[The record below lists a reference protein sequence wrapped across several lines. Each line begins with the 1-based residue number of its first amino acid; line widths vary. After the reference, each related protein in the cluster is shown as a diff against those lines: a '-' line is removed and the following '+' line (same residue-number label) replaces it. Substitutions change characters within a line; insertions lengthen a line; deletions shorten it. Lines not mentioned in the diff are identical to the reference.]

1 MKLPISKV
9 LGLVIT
15 LAANSI
21 SALSQSSE
29 RLLGGDIS
37 MLACYEE
44 RGTIYRDNEGNQV
57 NALQF
62 FHDKKWNA
70 MRVRLFVDPE
80 NAPTENK
87 DEGVC
92 QNLDY
97 VTKLSKQIK
106 DAGFRLMLDFHYSD
120 TWADPGKQFTPKR
133 WERCSSKALADSV
146 YNYTIDCL
154 KTLKRAGATPD
165 LIQVGNEI
173 SFGTL
178 WPTARVD
185 SATDNRWTILADILN
200 HGIKA
205 CRKVC
210 PKAKLII
217 HTEKAGEWEYT
228 RDYYNELR
236 KREIDYDIIGL
247 SYYPIWHRNVGVLAA
262 TLDSLA
268 MQFPDKEVMIVETA
282 GYYSH
287 DNDKWSKP
295 NDFSQF
301 YPISPEGQRIFTHEL
316 VSELLRHENVTGLFW
331 WFPEENAYGNNV
343 IKGWLNRGLFDNRT
357 GKALPAIDEF
367 ARFLDDTAPRLPTN

>member
-1 MKLPISKV
+1 MKNTICKRFILA
-9 LGLVIT
+9 IT
-15 LAANSI
+15 IAANTL
-21 SALSQSSE
+21 SASAQASE
-29 RLLGGDIS
+29 KLLGGDIS
-37 MLACYEE
+37 MLARYEE
-44 RGTIYRDNEGNQV
+44 QGTVYRDSKGNKV
-57 NALQF
+57 DVLQF

-80 NAPTENK
+80 NAPGDHK

-92 QNLDY
+92 QDINY
-97 VTKLSKQIK
+97 VTTLSRQIK
-106 DAGFRLMLDFHYSD
+106 DAGFKLMLDFHYSD
-120 TWADPGKQFTPKR
+120 TWADPGKQFIPKR
-133 WERCSSKALADSV
+133 WEKCSSQAMADSV
-146 YNYTIDCL
+146 YCYTRDCL
-154 KTLKRAGATPD
+154 KTLKRVGATPD

-185 SATDNRWTILADILN
+185 SAKDSRWSILADILN
-200 HGIKA
+200 HGAKA
-205 CRKVC
+205 CRTVC
-210 PKAKLII
+210 PEAKLII

-236 KREIDYDIIGL
+236 NRKVDYDIIGL

-268 MQFPDKEVMIVETA
+268 QQFPEKEVMIVETA
-282 GYYSH
+282 NYYSH
-287 DNDKWSKP
+287 DNDRWSKS
-295 NDFSQF
+295 DDYSQF

-316 VSELLRHENVTGLFW
+316 VSELLRHDNVTGLFW
-331 WFPEENAYGNNV
+331 WFPEENAYGNTV

-367 ARFLDDTAPRLPTN
+367 ARFRQRPCHGE

>member
-1 MKLPISKV
+1 M
-9 LGLVIT
+9 LVAI
-15 LAANSI
+15 AIVANSLPT
-21 SALSQSSE
+21 SAQKKE

-37 MLACYEE
+37 MLYSYEQK
-44 RGTIYRDNEGNQV
+44 GTVYRDADGREV

-80 NAPTENK
+80 NAPGENK

-92 QNLDY
+92 QDLDY
-97 VTKLSKQIK
+97 VVKLSKEIK
-106 DAGFRLMLDFHYSD
+106 DAGFKLMLDFHYSD

-133 WERCSSKALADSV
+133 WEQCSPEAMADSV
-146 YNYTIDCL
+146 YNYTMGCL
-154 KTLKRAGATPD
+154 KVLKKNEATPD

-185 SATDNRWTILADILN
+185 SARDSRWSILADILN
-200 HGIKA
+200 HGAKA

-210 PKAKLII
+210 PKARLII
-217 HTEKAGEWEYT
+217 HTEKAGKWQYT

-236 KREIDYDIIGL
+236 SRKVDYDIIGL

-268 MQFPDKEVMIVETA
+268 VQFPDKEVMIVETA

-287 DNDKWSKP
+287 DNDLWSKP
-295 NDFSQF
+295 DDYSQF

-316 VSELLRHENVTGLFW
+316 VSELRRHDNVTGLFW
-331 WFPEENAYGNNV
+331 WYPEENESGKAV
-343 IKGWLNRGLFDNRT
+343 IKGWLNRGLFDNHM
-357 GKALPAIDEF
+357 GKALPAMDEF
-367 ARFLDDTAPRLPTN
+367 SKYLQ